1 MGTLGILAFWASI
14 NLLAPGEE
22 PRVRDEGGHHLEA
35 GRASAR
41 GAARPADADPAAH
54 ASVGLRL
61 LGEEER
67 LRRGE
72 MVGLDTPVGRFEVML
87 LWSDAQLQLG
97 TLEEPLD
104 EAVVGFAPAGV
115 FIRTERPTGRV
126 VLSLPV
132 LRF

>member
-1 MGTLGILAFWASI
+1 MGTLGILAFLASI
-14 NLLAPGEE
+14 NLFAAETPQGFEKLELFEE
-22 PRVRDEGGHHLEA
+22 QA
-35 GRASAR
+35 RASGPGDSEEMPVSAEL
-41 GAARPADADPAAH
+41 
-54 ASVGLRL
+54 SFGLHL
-61 LGEEER
+61 LDGRER
-67 LRRGE
+67 RRGE
-72 MVGLDTPVGRFEVML
+72 MLGLDTPVGRFEVML

-97 TLEEPLD
+97 MLEEPLD